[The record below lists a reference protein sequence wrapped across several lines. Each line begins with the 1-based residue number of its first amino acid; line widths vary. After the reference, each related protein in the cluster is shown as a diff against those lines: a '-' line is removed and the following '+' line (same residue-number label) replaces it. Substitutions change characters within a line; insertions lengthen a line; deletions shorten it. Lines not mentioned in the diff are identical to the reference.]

1 MADFN
6 VRSDQV
12 DVEQVMRRVRARI
25 REKRGVDYT
34 DQEVRE
40 LANVKLEKF
49 LDPKNVRSDL
59 VAHYRRQHSP
69 RQLPPSPENFAF
81 ESDTIYESSRMP
93 VLRTIRRLLNP
104 LLKLFFN
111 PGAIVHAL
119 HLQSRANAFNAEQ
132 FQRISQQLHTRDELD
147 ALNFEVLNNLVVEM
161 TRLSI
166 EVKNLRMRLESMG
179 TRLEFDERRAR
190 ALEGLVQ
197 YRPDSPGAPTPA
209 GDEDEDEGEGGGG
222 SSASQEG
229 DASREGRGRR
239 RRRRGRRRGP
249 GGPESSGGSGGPGDD
264 QTHRS
269 TGSDGQTAESR
280 GDNPHGPG
288 TMSSG
293 HAEPASSSD
302 ES

>member
-12 DVEQVMRRVRARI
+12 DVEQIMRRVRARI

-40 LANVKLEKF
+40 LATVKLEKF

-59 VAHYRRQHSP
+59 VAHYRRQHGP
-69 RQLPPSPENFAF
+69 QHLPPSPENFAF
-81 ESDTIYESSRMP
+81 ESETIYESSRLP
-93 VLRTIRRLLNP
+93 ILRTIRRLLNP

-119 HLQSRANAFNAEQ
+119 HLQSRANAFNGEQ
-132 FQRISQQLHTRDELD
+132 FQRISQRLHTRDELD

-166 EVKNLRMRLESMG
+166 EVKNLRMRLESLG

-197 YRPDSPGAPTPA
+197 YRPDSGPSSALD
-209 GDEDEDEGEGGGG
+209 DEDGEEAGGQP
-222 SSASQEG
+222 SEAEG
-229 DASREGRGRR
+229 DSEGREARRR

-249 GGPESSGGSGGPGDD
+249 GGPGFTGGEAAGSGPS
-264 QTHRS
+264 H
-269 TGSDGQTAESR
+269 
-280 GDNPHGPG
+280 
-288 TMSSG
+288 
-293 HAEPASSSD
+293 EPASEAPGASRSEGGSSSPSD

>member
-6 VRSDQV
+6 VRSEQV
-12 DVEQVMRRVRARI
+12 DVEQIMRRVRARI

-59 VAHYRRQHSP
+59 VAHYRRQHAP
-69 RQLPPSPENFAF
+69 QHLPPSPENFAF
-81 ESDTIYESSRMP
+81 EGDTIYETPRSL
-93 VLRTIRRLLNP
+93 LRALRRLLNP
-104 LLKLFFN
+104 VLKLFMN
-111 PGAIVHAL
+111 PGPIGHVL
-119 HLQSRANAFNAEQ
+119 HVQSEINTFNAEQ

-166 EVKNLRMRLESMG
+166 EVKNLKMRLESMG
-179 TRLEFDERRAR
+179 TRVEFDERRAR

-197 YRPDSPGAPTPA
+197 YRP
-209 GDEDEDEGEGGGG
+209 
-222 SSASQEG
+222 SSAPPPSGNDDEETEDGPVTAGLEG
-229 DASREGRGRR
+229 DTREGRTRR

-249 GGPESSGGSGGPGDD
+249 GGPGGDVGTDTSGDGGARQSEASSQPRIS
-264 QTHRS
+264 
-269 TGSDGQTAESR
+269 
-280 GDNPHGPG
+280 
-288 TMSSG
+288 
-293 HAEPASSSD
+293 EPPPSSD